1 MAKRIHAAG
10 FAAAL
15 ILASA
20 AAFAKIPPPPPAPP
34 LDPAAQAA
42 ADAKKKAADE
52 KAKQEQAAAEDAAV
66 RNFQANMKKM
76 GKPIPKP
83 TATAATSAPAKGGE
97 AKPQANTKK
106 ASAKK
111 G

>member
-1 MAKRIHAAG
+1 MAKRMHAAG

-20 AAFAKIPPPPPAPP
+20 AAFAKIPPPPPM
-34 LDPAAQAA
+34 DPAAKAA
-42 ADAKKKAADE
+42 ADEKKKAADE
-52 KAKQEQAAAEDAAV
+52 KAKQEQAAAEEATIK
-66 RNFQANMKKM
+66 NYQANMRKM

-83 TATAATSAPAKGGE
+83 VPTAATSTPPKGGQV
-97 AKPQANTKK
+97 KPQANTQK
-106 ASAKK
+106 AAAKK

>member
-15 ILASA
+15 FLASA
-20 AAFAKIPPPPPAPP
+20 AAFAKLPPPPPV
-34 LDPAAQAA
+34 DPAAKAA
-42 ADAKKKAADE
+42 ADEKKKAADE
-52 KAKQEQAAAEDAAV
+52 KAKQEQAAAEEATV
-66 RNFQANMKKM
+66 KNYQANMRKM

-83 TATAATSAPAKGGE
+83 VPTSATSAPAKGGE
-97 AKPQANTKK
+97 TKPQANTQK

>member
-20 AAFAKIPPPPPAPP
+20 AAFAKIPPAPP

-52 KAKQEQAAAEDAAV
+52 KAKQEQTAAEDAAV
-66 RNFQANMKKM
+66 KNYQANMRKM

-83 TATAATSAPAKGGE
+83 TPTAATSTPPKGGE
-97 AKPQANTKK
+97 VKPEANTKK
-106 ASAKK
+106 AAAKK

>member
-1 MAKRIHAAG
+1 MAKRMHAAG

-20 AAFAKIPPPPPAPP
+20 AAFAKIPPPPPM
-34 LDPAAQAA
+34 DPAAKA
-42 ADAKKKAADE
+42 AADE
-52 KAKQEQAAAEDAAV
+52 KAKQEQAAAEEATIK
-66 RNFQANMKKM
+66 NYQANMRKM

-83 TATAATSAPAKGGE
+83 VPTAATSTPPKGGQV
-97 AKPQANTKK
+97 KPQANTQK
-106 ASAKK
+106 AAAKK

>member
-1 MAKRIHAAG
+1 MDKRIHAAG

-20 AAFAKIPPPPPAPP
+20 AAFAKLPPPPPM
-34 LDPAAQAA
+34 DPAAKAA
-42 ADAKKKAADE
+42 ADEKKKAADE
-52 KAKQEQAAAEDAAV
+52 KAKREEAAAEEATV
-66 RNFQANMKKM
+66 KNYQANMRKM
-76 GKPIPKP
+76 GKPVPRPIP
-83 TATAATSAPAKGGE
+83 TAATSAPPKGGE
-97 AKPQANTKK
+97 VKPQANTQK